1 MKKFYF
7 AMAMASALTFI
18 PAAIPFDSSP
28 GVTVAEAA
36 TAPDADLTNLRDDSA
51 TSIATL
57 SADKPLFLNF
67 WASWCPPCV
76 GEMPHIDAMYQKYG
90 DRVNFAA
97 VSIDGSTDDAK
108 SFTQGRGAASA
119 PLLLRRRNG
128 HLSSLSY
135 RRHPHLH
142 DDRPRRRN
150 HRPTPRR
157 HDGGGIGRFY
167 QCRPLKKHIK
177 QANTGHNKNNPFSPE
192 TPASEERVVF
202 I

>member
-36 TAPDADLTNLRDDSA
+36 AAPDADLTNLRDDSA

-108 SFTQGRGAASA
+108 SFTQGRGADLQLPFYYGDEMAISQAYHIDAIPISMMIAPGGEIIAQHLGGMTEEELDAFISA
-119 PLLLRRRNG
+119 AL
-128 HLSSLSY
+128 
-135 RRHPHLH
+135 
-142 DDRPRRRN
+142 
-150 HRPTPRR
+150 
-157 HDGGGIGRFY
+157 
-167 QCRPLKKHIK
+167 
-177 QANTGHNKNNPFSPE
+177 
-192 TPASEERVVF
+192 
-202 I
+202 